1 MDHLTRVERIGA
13 TIGAALLASVLVVLF
28 VYWSVQV
35 WHGSIPFQEFSG
47 R

>member
-1 MDHLTRVERIGA
+1 MAVKDELEEPPA
-13 TIGAALLASVLVVLF
+13 E
-28 VYWSVQV
+28 YWSVQV